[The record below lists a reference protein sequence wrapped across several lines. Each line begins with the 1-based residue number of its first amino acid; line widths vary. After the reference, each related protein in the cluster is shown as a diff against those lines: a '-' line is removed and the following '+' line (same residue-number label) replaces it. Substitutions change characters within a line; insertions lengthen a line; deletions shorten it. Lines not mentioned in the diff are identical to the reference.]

1 MFDFVLVFINAFLY
15 LCIDI
20 NFCISMH
27 ACMDTYMTHMHTQTP
42 TQGESAGNSIVPN
55 SMYVVKTGI
64 LEVFR
69 NGLERANVVSFLTAG
84 FTAGERALLTKKEY
98 AASVKARTPVVLGV
112 VPIEVVK
119 EVIAGN
125 SNLQTKLKLFFKS
138 KEFDANSSVGKTS
151 PRNSSVASFIEEE
164 RIMEE
169 KIKHKAKKMEQV
181 LKAREEQDANR
192 EQVWRDEG
200 RLSAI
205 LLEVLP
211 ALIRDSRTGNLR

>member
-1 MFDFVLVFINAFLY
+1 MYRHKFLHK
-15 LCIDI
+15 
-20 NFCISMH
+20 H
-27 ACMDTYMTHMHTQTP
+27 ACTCMDTYMTHMHTQTP

-69 NGLERANVVSFLTAG
+69 NGIERGNVVSFLTAG

-119 EVIAGN
+119 EIIAGN
-125 SNLQTKLKLFFKS
+125 SSLQTKLKLFSKS
-138 KEFDANSSVGKTS
+138 KEFDANSSVGK
-151 PRNSSVASFIEEE
+151 SSTNKPSSAASFIEEE

-169 KIKHKAKKMEQV
+169 KIKHKAKKMEQI
-181 LKAREEQDANR
+181 LKAKEEQDANR
-192 EQVWRDEG
+192 EKVWRDEG

>member
-1 MFDFVLVFINAFLY
+1 
-15 LCIDI
+15 
-20 NFCISMH
+20 
-27 ACMDTYMTHMHTQTP
+27 MHTPTP
-42 TQGESAGNSIVPN
+42 TQGDSAGNSIVPN

-69 NGLERANVVSFLTAG
+69 NGIERRNVVSFLTAG

-119 EVIAGN
+119 EIIAGN
-125 SNLQTKLKLFFKS
+125 SNLQTTLKLFFKS
-138 KEFDANSSVGKTS
+138 KEFDANSSVGKSS
-151 PRNSSVASFIEEE
+151 PNNPSSAASFIEEE

-169 KIKHKAKKMEQV
+169 KIKHKAKKMEKI
-181 LKAREEQDANR
+181 LKAKEEQDANR
-192 EQVWRDEG
+192 EKVWRDEG

>member
-1 MFDFVLVFINAFLY
+1 
-15 LCIDI
+15 
-20 NFCISMH
+20 MH
-27 ACMDTYMTHMHTQTP
+27 MHGYIHDTHMHTQTP

-69 NGLERANVVSFLTAG
+69 NGIERGNVVSFLTAG

-119 EVIAGN
+119 EIIAGN

-138 KEFDANSSVGKTS
+138 KEFDANSSVGKSS
-151 PRNSSVASFIEEE
+151 PNNPSSAASFIEEE

-169 KIKHKAKKMEQV
+169 KIKHKAKKMEKI
-181 LKAREEQDANR
+181 LKAKEEQDANR
-192 EQVWRDEG
+192 EKVWRDEG

>member
-1 MFDFVLVFINAFLY
+1 
-15 LCIDI
+15 
-20 NFCISMH
+20 
-27 ACMDTYMTHMHTQTP
+27 MHTQTP

-69 NGLERANVVSFLTAG
+69 NGIERGNVVSVLTAG

-98 AASVKARTPVVLGV
+98 VASVKARTPVVLGV

-119 EVIAGN
+119 EIIAGN
-125 SNLQTKLKLFFKS
+125 SNLQKKLKLFFKS
-138 KEFDANSSVGKTS
+138 KEFDATSPVGKSS
-151 PRNSSVASFIEEE
+151 PNKPSSVASFIEEE
-164 RIMEE
+164 RITEE
-169 KIKHKAKKMEQV
+169 KIKLKAKKMEQI
-181 LKAREEQDANR
+181 LKAKEEQDANR
-192 EQVWRDEG
+192 EKAWRDEG
-200 RLSAI
+200 SRLSAI

>member
-1 MFDFVLVFINAFLY
+1 
-15 LCIDI
+15 
-20 NFCISMH
+20 
-27 ACMDTYMTHMHTQTP
+27 MTHMHTQTP

-69 NGLERANVVSFLTAG
+69 NGIERGNVVSFLTAG

-138 KEFDANSSVGKTS
+138 KEFDANSSVGK
-151 PRNSSVASFIEEE
+151 SSTNKPSSAASFIEEE

-169 KIKHKAKKMEQV
+169 KIKHKAKKMEQI
-181 LKAREEQDANR
+181 LKAKEEQDANR
-192 EQVWRDEG
+192 EKVWRDEG